1 MDIIIA
7 LRESKQRILKGMYRE
22 GHQLLPFSNGGILS

>member
-7 LRESKQRILKGMYRE
+7 LRESKQRILKAMYRE